1 MTRKYTKWPENWPN
15 GHKIYQHLP
24 FQDQH
29 TKWPQNIPNDRKID
43 QMATKNT
50 KIFHFKTL
58 YTIWQPFWAVVL
70 FEQILKITKVS
81 QILGLLLFH
90 RTSFVLILTKNWVGP
105 HFRRFLRKAIWSL
118 CFQKVAPINK
128 GCVLNGNLCVCR
140 ALNILYGQTFWKKST
155 SNPPEKLLS
164 EVAGTAVFT

>member
-1 MTRKYTKWPENWPN
+1 
-15 GHKIYQHLP
+15 
-24 FQDQH
+24 
-29 TKWPQNIPNDRKID
+29 
-43 QMATKNT
+43 MATKNT

-105 HFRRFLRKAIWSL
+105 HFRRFLHKRIWSGHRDVKL
-118 CFQKVAPINK
+118 STP
-128 GCVLNGNLCVCR
+128 VL
-140 ALNILYGQTFWKKST
+140 
-155 SNPPEKLLS
+155 KLIS
-164 EVAGTAVFT
+164 IIQFHGKIFTLIFKL